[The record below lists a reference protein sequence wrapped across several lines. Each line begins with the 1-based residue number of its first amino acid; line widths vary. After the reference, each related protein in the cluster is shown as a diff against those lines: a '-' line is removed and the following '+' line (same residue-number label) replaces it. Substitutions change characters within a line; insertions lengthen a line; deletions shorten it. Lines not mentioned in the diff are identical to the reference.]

1 MYKIKN
7 NRRNKRKVPK
17 KLLVVVLAALLIAG
31 AVFAFYRYQDQNK
44 ATPTDQKETVASNVQ
59 EEETPTSP
67 TKTPTTTTTKSTRD
81 GGAIDNNGEGVS
93 ATDQAIKSAS
103 GRITVYSPTT
113 NSVVRS
119 GGTLTGA
126 SSLSSVNYRL
136 IDDQVGVIGSGVLKV
151 VNGKFSGTF
160 SFNSAGKEGRLDV
173 FRMLDDG
180 REVDTVE
187 IPVRYQ

>member
-17 KLLVVVLAALLIAG
+17 KLLIVVLAALLIAG
-31 AVFAFYRYQDQNK
+31 AVFAFFRYQDQNK
-44 ATPTDQKETVASNVQ
+44 VTPTDQKETVASNEQ

-81 GGAIDNNGEGVS
+81 GGAVDNNGEGVS
-93 ATDQAIKSAS
+93 ATDQPSKSAS